1 MTQPGQL
8 WTPPRD
14 LVLPDDVDP
23 ALVVPRVCLYPTET
37 YAYSAGLDAI
47 ELAASAGLT
56 LDAWQQLT
64 IQLGLGRT
72 ASGRWA
78 AFQVALIVARQNGK
92 GAILEALELYW
103 LFISGEP
110 LVGHS
115 AHEYKTAME
124 AFRRVLFLITN
135 TDWLRKKVKKVINTN
150 GEEGIELLTGQRL
163 RFMARSKGAGRGF
176 SFHKLV
182 WDEAYALTG
191 EQQDA
196 QLPTMSAMPDP
207 QVWLTSSPPLD
218 SASGAALFRLRQQA
232 LAMLAAQVPARDLA
246 FLDYGAAGSL
256 DKLEEIDL
264 DDRETW
270 KRTNPA
276 YGARISMMAIERE
289 RSSMSDAGFARERL
303 CIWPPDL
310 TAGFTVISKE
320 QWDAMCDPYSGSNRW
335 QDKDIP
341 APDAPLNDPRW
352 RHPPTALTRR
362 PALALHVSPRNQGQ
376 PRGAIGLA
384 QYRHDGK
391 AHIELIKEQVGT
403 AWLVSDI
410 VKLAIKINAVA
421 IVLDPGSPAGS
432 VLADLEAAIKD
443 EKCPLSPDIIV
454 KMTSGDVARAFGM
467 IYDAATSS
475 DETER
480 TVVHLP
486 QAELDTA
493 VGGADKR
500 PVGDGHAWDSRG
512 ASVPIVSLVSVTHAL
527 WGLAARGNEPEAV
540 PLVVWA

>member
-1 MTQPGQL
+1 MTQPSQL
-8 WTPPRD
+8 WTPPHD
-14 LVLPDDVDP
+14 LVLPDEADLG
-23 ALVVPRVCLYPTET
+23 LVVPRVCLYPTET

-64 IQLGLGRT
+64 IQLGLGKT
-72 ASGRWA
+72 GLGRWA

-218 SASGAALFRLRQQA
+218 AATGAALFRLRRQA
-232 LAMLAAQVPARDLA
+232 EAMIAGSAAAVDLA

-256 DKLEEIDL
+256 DALEDVDL

-289 RSSMSDAGFARERL
+289 RSSMSDQGFARERL

-310 TAGFTVISKE
+310 TAGFTVISKA
-320 QWDAMCDPYSGSNRW
+320 QWDSMRDPHSGSRDWPVPNSSP
-335 QDKDIP
+335 P
-341 APDAPLNDPRW
+341 ALPRTT
-352 RHPPTALTRR
+352 PPTALVRR
-362 PALALHVSPRNQGQ
+362 PVLALHVSPRNQGQ
-376 PRGAIGLA
+376 PRGALGLA
-384 QYRHDGK
+384 QYRADGK
-391 AHIELIKEQVGT
+391 AHIELIKEQAGT
-403 AWLVSDI
+403 AWLVSTI

-443 EKCPLSPDIIV
+443 EKCPLNTDVIV

-467 IYDAATSS
+467 IYDAATSKN
-475 DETER
+475 ETER
-480 TVVHLP
+480 TVVHLG

-512 ASVPIVSLVSVTHAL
+512 ASVPIASLVSVTHAL
-527 WGLAARGNEPEAV
+527 WGLAAKGNEPEAV